1 MTVFTRIMCPYSS
14 WLVWILLTSW
24 FPFRG
29 YFFSKNNFLVLT
41 FWNLKNQTPP
51 VSRDAGKSCDWVK
64 VKTKT
69 RFKATFQIRIPL
81 MIHNSLRLK
90 RQEDIYKPR
99 KTDSFCENFLIWVR
113 NTLISMD
120 SSVYIFYNWI
130 DLMRFHPLDDQDKK
144 QKVTQELVSVLLFG
158 LMIQ

>member
-113 NTLISMD
+113 NTPVRFRLEIVKNENFENKHVTENISR
-120 SSVYIFYNWI
+120 SQPNPWFVSFN
-130 DLMRFHPLDDQDKK
+130 L
-144 QKVTQELVSVLLFG
+144 LVAD
-158 LMIQ
+158 

>member
-1 MTVFTRIMCPYSS
+1 MLWFHNVWNPGKMTIFTQIMCPYNS

-113 NTLISMD
+113 KFRTEI
-120 SSVYIFYNWI
+120 
-130 DLMRFHPLDDQDKK
+130 
-144 QKVTQELVSVLLFG
+144 LLFRWTH
-158 LMIQ
+158 LIPW

>member
-1 MTVFTRIMCPYSS
+1 MTCLNLVNQLVSLS
-14 WLVWILLTSW
+14 WV
-24 FPFRG
+24 
-29 YFFSKNNFLVLT
+29 FFSKNNFLVLT

-120 SSVYIFYNWI
+120 SSYTLIVVTKTFRLQHPSST
-130 DLMRFHPLDDQDKK
+130 LMTSFWCSFLNRGTCLYFL
-144 QKVTQELVSVLLFG
+144 
-158 LMIQ
+158 

>member
-1 MTVFTRIMCPYSS
+1 MTVFTRIMCPYNS

-113 NTLISMD
+113 KTLISID
-120 SSVYIFYNWI
+120 SSYTLVVVTNTFRLQHPSST
-130 DLMRFHPLDDQDKK
+130 LMTSFWCSFLNRG
-144 QKVTQELVSVLLFG
+144 TCSYLF
-158 LMIQ
+158 